1 MTPTA
6 TDTVIVGAG
15 PAGLFQ
21 VFQLGLQEI
30 HAHVID
36 SLPHAGGQCTALY
49 PDKPI
54 YDIPALPV
62 CTGRELTARLLEQIK
77 PFKPSFHLD
86 QEVIQVEKL
95 ANGHFEVTTSA
106 GQIFLTKTLFIAGG
120 VGSFQARELQVEG
133 IAQFRGTQ
141 LHYGAHATTAQ
152 QLVIVGGEAAAL
164 DYAITQCEKGAATSI
179 TLLHRRDHFQAPP
192 ATLERIAQLRQSQ
205 RLQISIG
212 QITGFEQSLDRL
224 TTLHITDT
232 QGDTQRLPLDTL
244 HAFLGLS
251 PKLGAIAKWGLNLDK
266 KQVQVDTEKFQTNI
280 PGIFAVG
287 DINTYPGKK
296 RLITCAF
303 HEATLAAFACA
314 SYIQPGLGAPLQYT
328 TTSKKLH
335 RLLGLTAQP

>member
-1 MTPTA
+1 MIPIPSDA
-6 TDTVIVGAG
+6 VIVGAG

-36 SLPHAGGQCTALY
+36 SLPHAGGQCSTLY

-62 CTGRELTARLLEQIK
+62 CTGRELTTRLLAQIK
-77 PFKPSFHLD
+77 PFKPTFHLD

-106 GQIFLTKTLFIAGG
+106 GQIFLTRTLFIAGG

-141 LHYGAHATTAQ
+141 LHYGVHDTAAQ

-164 DYAITQCEKGAATSI
+164 DFAITQCEKNVTTSI

-192 ATLERIAQLRQSQ
+192 ATLDRITQLRLTQ
-205 RLQISIG
+205 RLQMVVG
-212 QITGFEQSLDRL
+212 QITGFAQSRDRL
-224 TTLHITDT
+224 TALRITAP
-232 QGDTQRLPLDTL
+232 QGDTQQLPLDTL

-251 PKLGAIAKWGLNLDK
+251 PKLGPIAQWGLNLDK

-314 SYIQPGLGAPLQYT
+314 THIHADLAAPLQYT
-328 TTSKKLH
+328 TTSKKLQ
-335 RLLGLTAQP
+335 RLLGLT